1 MMALS
6 DKQAREIIVNKL
18 NKNIFVIAGAG
29 SGKTSILITRM
40 VRMVEEGFDIKKFCT
55 ITFTVNAAAEFLARF
70 RSILLKRSQQTEE
83 QHKLEKNT
91 LLPPPTDISRIRCA
105 NALKDVDLAFM
116 GTIDSF
122 CQKLVSEHPFEAKVP
137 TSSTVVLEEDLISLY
152 QKEFDNIVN
161 KIAPYDDNKL
171 QMLLSDFLKLHER
184 PAEAFKASINEVLN
198 ASSFAIQYQPTYN
211 HNVSFD
217 TRYNQILKV
226 YQEDLLSDLEELYR
240 FGHSAL
246 NFPKELA
253 LYEKAQAAYD
263 KFIKNQGLFLGPW
276 KCSKIKI
283 IASQIDK
290 LTTNLI
296 FSDDPELSFTKPL
309 KTMVFKPHTSKDGQK
324 TRYFKRDTKD
334 EDYQIPTLF
343 KQEIE
348 NLIYDYSLPFLVE
361 AAKIIAQKFKKEG
374 KLSFNQWLLCIKDVL
389 EEDKQNNQGKLINHI
404 TNRYQ
409 YFMLDESQD
418 TSPFQNIIFEILARQ
433 VPGKCTLFIVGDPKQ
448 SIYRFRGA
456 DAEAYLGAKNKFKAI
471 NSIKEVDKY
480 DDIQIELL
488 KNFRSSK
495 EMRLYFNETFH
506 SLDNYTPIEIAD
518 DEENNGF
525 NSGAYGYDSEH
536 LISIIQ
542 AMVNNSHYQTREGP
556 NKTPRKLQ
564 YRDFMVI
571 TYSKGHQRGV
581 VASLSEAHIPY
592 NVEGY
597 NVFSEFE
604 LIKAVYALYAYVANQ
619 NNATYYN
626 LLTSSF
632 IGLTPLECLMIH
644 KESESVPLLK
654 NKEYQINFVNEL
666 IKESRTFNPL
676 TLYRRI
682 LENLSLFHAEEIN
695 KLDYLFFIEEKIK
708 EALSG
713 GSIAS
718 LKDGDMFLRDLLAN
732 KCERVSALSY
742 KPNAVYVANLHKVK
756 GLESPVVIL
765 IKSGAPKSAPTSRLD
780 FMNKRSF
787 LLKVGNTG
795 FNANTFYLT
804 AFSPLFNEQS
814 ELEKQALLSER
825 DRLEYVAATRARDY
839 LLIPNKSGVWKSLPV
854 KQDFVILDREKE
866 DIVEPLVRKLLVE
879 HNLNVNF
886 IDKANY
892 RLVKPSTIDERFK
905 FSKATDETPL
915 EKDDQFEET
924 EATVVGTIVHRLM
937 EKLVLALPNKVEQ
950 KLIVETILNEN
961 NLENSISYKNILN
974 EVYETIVLNGG
985 YVQQKNNAPQDIYQT
1000 LSKAR
1005 QIMCEVPFCYLS
1017 EQTMINGFIDL
1028 IYEDEKGY
1036 HIVDYKTDVV
1046 LGDHTAQ
1053 LKEYIE
1059 ALKVLFGVD
1068 ADAKLYHIRIK

>member
-1 MMALS
+1 
-6 DKQAREIIVNKL
+6 
-18 NKNIFVIAGAG
+18 
-29 SGKTSILITRM
+29 
-40 VRMVEEGFDIKKFCT
+40 
-55 ITFTVNAAAEFLARF
+55 
-70 RSILLKRSQQTEE
+70 
-83 QHKLEKNT
+83 
-91 LLPPPTDISRIRCA
+91 
-105 NALKDVDLAFM
+105 
-116 GTIDSF
+116 
-122 CQKLVSEHPFEAKVP
+122 
-137 TSSTVVLEEDLISLY
+137 
-152 QKEFDNIVN
+152 
-161 KIAPYDDNKL
+161 
-171 QMLLSDFLKLHER
+171 
-184 PAEAFKASINEVLN
+184 
-198 ASSFAIQYQPTYN
+198 
-211 HNVSFD
+211 
-217 TRYNQILKV
+217 
-226 YQEDLLSDLEELYR
+226 
-240 FGHSAL
+240 
-246 NFPKELA
+246 
-253 LYEKAQAAYD
+253 
-263 KFIKNQGLFLGPW
+263 
-276 KCSKIKI
+276 
-283 IASQIDK
+283 
-290 LTTNLI
+290 
-296 FSDDPELSFTKPL
+296 
-309 KTMVFKPHTSKDGQK
+309 MVFKPHTSKDGQK

-765 IKSGAPKSAPTSRLD
+765 IKSGAPKA
-780 FMNKRSF
+780 
-787 LLKVGNTG
+787 
-795 FNANTFYLT
+795 
-804 AFSPLFNEQS
+804 
-814 ELEKQALLSER
+814 
-825 DRLEYVAATRARDY
+825 
-839 LLIPNKSGVWKSLPV
+839 
-854 KQDFVILDREKE
+854 
-866 DIVEPLVRKLLVE
+866 
-879 HNLNVNF
+879 H
-886 IDKANY
+886 
-892 RLVKPSTIDERFK
+892 
-905 FSKATDETPL
+905 
-915 EKDDQFEET
+915 
-924 EATVVGTIVHRLM
+924 
-937 EKLVLALPNKVEQ
+937 
-950 KLIVETILNEN
+950 
-961 NLENSISYKNILN
+961 
-974 EVYETIVLNGG
+974 
-985 YVQQKNNAPQDIYQT
+985 
-1000 LSKAR
+1000 
-1005 QIMCEVPFCYLS
+1005 
-1017 EQTMINGFIDL
+1017 
-1028 IYEDEKGY
+1028 
-1036 HIVDYKTDVV
+1036 
-1046 LGDHTAQ
+1046 Q
-1053 LKEYIE
+1053 LR
-1059 ALKVLFGVD
+1059 V
-1068 ADAKLYHIRIK
+1068 